1 MPGMKEM
8 TLRIPQTEIKKIA
21 SLIPSPL
28 GELSIQWDLNKNRKR
43 RLNLEV
49 PAGMEIKL
57 DLNDVDTAN
66 RKSIEINGKKI
77 LLKENQKFQYQL
89 PSGKWELAF

>member
-1 MPGMKEM
+1 
-8 TLRIPQTEIKKIA
+8 
-21 SLIPSPL
+21 
-28 GELSIQWDLNKNRKR
+28 
-43 RLNLEV
+43 
-49 PAGMEIKL
+49 MEIKL

>member
-1 MPGMKEM
+1 
-8 TLRIPQTEIKKIA
+8 
-21 SLIPSPL
+21 LIPSPL

>member
-1 MPGMKEM
+1 
-8 TLRIPQTEIKKIA
+8 
-21 SLIPSPL
+21 L